1 MRRAEQYVWSVKY
14 LEIATYYKQ
23 PPMDMCKELGWT
35 YYKTVKGNIALSID
49 NSGINFFEFDTED
62 IDDELA
68 QSTKE
73 EFDIAY
79 KEAMN
84 STKDLYD
91 AE

>member
-1 MRRAEQYVWSVKY
+1 M
-14 LEIATYYKQ
+14 ATYYKQ
-23 PPMDMCKELGWT
+23 PPMDMCEEFGWT
-35 YYKTVKGNIALSID
+35 YYKPVEGNIALSID
-49 NSGINFFEFDTED
+49 NSGINFCYFDDKD
-62 IDDELA
+62 IHDELV

-84 STKDLYD
+84 SIKDLYD